1 MQRMM
6 KAWEVTS
13 ITNFVAAGEA
23 FLAAGFLLARNG
35 ISATAGCFWGLAM
48 LFLALG
54 MLIGGIDHGFFEQK
68 GDSRGRMILQK
79 ATWICTGVMTFFTL
93 LTALYR
99 FAPAGWRVPVALI
112 GLAQFLIFCCF
123 AIRIHKY
130 LVVII
135 NYAPVLLILLVLNIV
150 GLASGPGSWWFIA
163 GILISIAASGLQA
176 LGVDRFSPVDRNGL
190 YHIILMAAIAFLFAG
205 GLGL

>member
-1 MQRMM
+1 M

-23 FLAAGFLLARNG
+23 FLAAGFLLGRVPL
-35 ISATAGCFWGLAM
+35 SASAACFWALAL

-54 MLIGGIDHGFFEQK
+54 LLIGGIDHGFFEQK
-68 GDSRGRMILQK
+68 GDSRSRMIMQK
-79 ATWICTGVMTFFTL
+79 ATWICVGLTTFFTL

-99 FAPAGWRVPVALI
+99 FAPAGWRASIIIL
-112 GLAQFLIFCCF
+112 GLVQFLIFCFF

-135 NYAPVLLILLVLNIV
+135 NYAPVLLILLVLNII
-150 GLASGPGSWWFIA
+150 GLSSGAGSGWFIG
-163 GILISIAASGLQA
+163 GILISILASAFQA
-176 LGVDRFSPVDRNGL
+176 LGVDRFTPLDRNGL
-190 YHIILMAAIAFLFAG
+190 YHVVLMGAVAILFIG

>member
-1 MQRMM
+1 M

-23 FLAAGFLLARNG
+23 FLAAGFLLGRVPPAA
-35 ISATAGCFWGLAM
+35 SAACFWALAL
-48 LFLALG
+48 LFLAAGL
-54 MLIGGIDHGFFEQK
+54 LIGGIDHGFFEQK
-68 GDSRGRMILQK
+68 GDSRSRMIMQK
-79 ATWICTGVMTFFTL
+79 ATWICVGLTTFFTL

-99 FAPAGWRVPVALI
+99 FAPAGWRASIIIL
-112 GLAQFLIFCCF
+112 GLVQFLIFCFF

-135 NYAPVLLILLVLNIV
+135 NYAPVLLILLVLNII
-150 GLASGPGSWWFIA
+150 GLSSGAGSGWFIG
-163 GILISIAASGLQA
+163 GILISILASAFQA
-176 LGVDRFSPVDRNGL
+176 LGVDRFTPLDRNGL
-190 YHIILMAAIAFLFAG
+190 YHVVLMGAVAILFIG